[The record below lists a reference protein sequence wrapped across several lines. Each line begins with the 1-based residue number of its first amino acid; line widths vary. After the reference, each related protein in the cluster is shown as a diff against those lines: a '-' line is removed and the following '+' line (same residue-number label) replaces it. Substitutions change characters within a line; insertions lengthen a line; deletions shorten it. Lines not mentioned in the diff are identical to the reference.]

1 MRCQLLTSAYSLM
14 SATAITYH
22 RRMSRWEPDARSRL
36 EQAALK
42 LYVERGFEQTTVAEI
57 ARDAGVTERTF
68 FRHFADKR
76 EVLFGGS
83 EMLRALL
90 VDTIAEAPASI
101 PPIEAVAAA
110 LDAAGTRLQERRE
123 HSRQRQAVIDAH
135 PELQERELLK
145 LASLASAMAD
155 ALRGRGVTDPA
166 ASLAAETGI
175 AVFKIAFVRWHAEPG
190 EPRLPRLIR
199 DSFDALRTVTAGR

>member
-1 MRCQLLTSAYSLM
+1 M

-57 ARDAGVTERTF
+57 ARDAGLTERTF

-90 VDTIAEAPASI
+90 VDTIAGAPASI